1 MDVTQTIK
9 INQNNNIDTGKNKAA
24 DVQASSFDQILAL
37 FNMGLASSTSDQ
49 SASLQKLSSDTTG
62 NGVINPLLNQ
72 MLNQVGPVQLPS
84 SGNGGNVNQD
94 VSETAQNIELGSTRA
109 DQSTI
114 TEQDWQQLEMI
125 LASLLVSLQQT
136 QNSGATSPDGLN
148 VSTSKGDEQK
158 DNPLILNNVNE
169 LQEQLT
175 KWFQKVNN
183 SSSSSIDLDKVFQDI
198 SQLMNQ
204 TSDTNNLDAI
214 QKEILQK
221 IQTELHVTN
230 FDSQI
235 VNNQLKE
242 PAMKTMD
249 SSNRQLSLDKDQL
262 FLTPNNGIQA
272 NQSLQNINHTVLQEA
287 GTPSPVLTVSE
298 FAPEISEWIGRFV
311 KITDGP
317 VGSTEAKFSLYPEHL
332 GHVEVK
338 ITSQQGMVTAQI
350 VTDTSM
356 AKEALEGQLQQL
368 KQSLQQQGIQL
379 QKIDVVQ
386 TQTTSANQSS
396 LSFAQN
402 GHFNSQRDQRN
413 HVPSQEDVKRK
424 KNSDSSEFELN
435 AIPNSSPSPYGGS
448 YSGKVSVLDF
458 TV

>member
-24 DVQASSFDQILAL
+24 DVPVNSFDQILAL

-49 SASLQKLSSDTTG
+49 SASPQKLSADTTG
-62 NGVINPLLNQ
+62 DGKINSLLN
-72 MLNQVGPVQLPS
+72 LTANQIGPVQLS
-84 SGNGGNVNQD
+84 SLINGGNVNQD
-94 VSETAQNIELGSTRA
+94 VSETNQNIDLGSTKA

-125 LASLLVSLQQT
+125 LASLLASLQQI
-136 QNSGATSPDGLN
+136 QNSGSTSPDGSN
-148 VSTSKGDEQK
+148 ISTSKGDEQK
-158 DNPLILNNVNE
+158 NNPLILNNVNE

-175 KWFQKVNN
+175 KWFQKVNSQN
-183 SSSSSIDLDKVFQDI
+183 QPPIDLGKVFQDV

-204 TSDTNNLDAI
+204 TSDTNNLHDI
-214 QKEILQK
+214 QKKILQK
-221 IQTELHVTN
+221 IQTELNGIN
-230 FDSQI
+230 FDSQV
-235 VNNQLKE
+235 VNDQLKE
-242 PAMKTMD
+242 PSMKALD
-249 SSNRQLSLDKDQL
+249 SSNRQISLDKDQL

-272 NQSLQNINHTVLQEA
+272 SQSIQNMNHADLPEA